1 MPSRTRRFP
10 ASDRQARSFQTS
22 YHRSLQA
29 LADCCKQLDYI
40 SVSGRHRSGS
50 ASSKIS
56 DAGLIALGQECP
68 RLHGVS
74 LNCELVT
81 NAGIAALSGLG
92 IFSLGS
98 NDNFTMPALKALV
111 RRSPELERLFV
122 RTCGNFRQPL
132 VHSLH
137 EFRTSH
143 MKLMRC
149 LASDERSHNM
159 MWEYHDSFARADQV
173 NYSDDYDDEE
183 DDADEEGDADEEL
196 VITFLEAAGAPPDV
210 FAAFGRLLAP

>member
-10 ASDRQARSFQTS
+10 ASDQRARSFQTS

-40 SVSGRHRSGS
+40 SVSGRDGIGS

-56 DAGLIALGQECP
+56 DAGLIALGQGCP
-68 RLHGVS
+68 RLRGVS
-74 LNCELVT
+74 LKCGLVT

-98 NDNFTMPALKALV
+98 NDNVTMPALKALV
-111 RRSPELERLFV
+111 RRSPELQLLFV

-159 MWEYHDSFARADQV
+159 MWEYRESL
-173 NYSDDYDDEE
+173 NYSDFDDEE
-183 DDADEEGDADEEL
+183 DDDDTARDEGDPDEEL
-196 VITFLEAAGAPPDV
+196 VLTFLEAAGAPPEI
-210 FAAFGRLLAP
+210 FEAFGRLLAP

>member
-10 ASDRQARSFQTS
+10 ASDRRARSFQTS
-22 YHRSLQA
+22 YHRSLLA
-29 LADCCKQLDYI
+29 LADCCKQLDWI
-40 SVSGRHRSGS
+40 SLSGRDGIGS
-50 ASSKIS
+50 SSSKFS
-56 DAGLIALGQECP
+56 DAGLIALGQGCP
-68 RLHGVS
+68 RLHGVD
-74 LNCELVT
+74 LTCGLVT
-81 NAGIAALSGLG
+81 NAGIAALSGLR
-92 IFSLGS
+92 IFCLGS
-98 NDNFTMPALKALV
+98 NDNVTMPALKALV

-143 MKLMRC
+143 MKLMRF
-149 LASDERSHNM
+149 LVSDESSHNM
-159 MWEYHDSFARADQV
+159 EWEHHDSL

-183 DDADEEGDADEEL
+183 DEDTARDEGDADEEL

-210 FAAFGRLLAP
+210 FEAFGRLLAP